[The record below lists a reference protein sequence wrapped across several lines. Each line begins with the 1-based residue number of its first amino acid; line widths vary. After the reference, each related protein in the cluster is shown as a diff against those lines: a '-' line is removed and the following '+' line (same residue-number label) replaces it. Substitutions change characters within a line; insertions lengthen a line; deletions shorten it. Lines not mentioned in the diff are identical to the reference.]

1 MSFVNTFTFCA
12 LFSALFLA
20 LLLCLYKTSELFF
33 LNWVNSI
40 EIYLCFRICQ
50 KLFGYISRYVCMARE
65 PTPMLN
71 MLRIRGVRQDGMNG
85 GEKWLQQR
93 LQP

>member
-1 MSFVNTFTFCA
+1 MQIRKCEKLKMQKERRKHRS
-12 LFSALFLA
+12 
-20 LLLCLYKTSELFF
+20 YKNASTTQGMKI
-33 LNWVNSI
+33 N
-40 EIYLCFRICQ
+40 
-50 KLFGYISRYVCMARE
+50 ISRYVCMARE